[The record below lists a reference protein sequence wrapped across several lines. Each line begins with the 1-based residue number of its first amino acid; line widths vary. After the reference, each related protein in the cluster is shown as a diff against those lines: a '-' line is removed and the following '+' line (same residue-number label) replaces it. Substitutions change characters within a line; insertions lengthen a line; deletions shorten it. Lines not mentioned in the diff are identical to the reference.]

1 MQRIYAFLVLPPLV
15 LGLMFASTPC
25 DVRAQEPDAVQE
37 RLFKVQLFLAKGGDP
52 EGQYYLAE
60 MYEKGL
66 GTPQDMK
73 EALSWYK
80 KSADLGNSK
89 AMEKVANWEKNQV
102 EARKAIERAEAEAR
116 AADIAKEK
124 QLKEKQ
130 LAETAAAKAAQ
141 ARAEAAKAAEAKARQ
156 QAEAEAAA
164 KARARQLAEAEAAK
178 AAEMAKARQQAEAE
192 AAAKL
197 KTKIKPTEVGKPA
210 TESMPVKAHEPL
222 ATPVQ
227 AADKAEKEKTKA
239 EFTANPCKGPQA
251 KFLSTCQ

>member
-1 MQRIYAFLVLPPLV
+1 MQRIHAFLVLPPLL
-15 LGLMFASTPC
+15 LGFMLTFIPLIIH
-25 DVRAQEPDAVQE
+25 AQEPDPVQE

-73 EALSWYK
+73 EALNWYK
-80 KSADLGNSK
+80 KSADLGNNK
-89 AMEKVANWEKNQV
+89 AIEKVTSWEKNQT
-102 EARKAIERAEAEAR
+102 EARKAKERSEAEAR

-124 QLKEKQ
+124 QL
-130 LAETAAAKAAQ
+130 AETATKAAQ
-141 ARAEAAKAAEAKARQ
+141 ARVDTAKAAEMAKARQ

-164 KARARQLAEAEAAK
+164 KAKAKQLAEMEAAK

-192 AAAKL
+192 AAAKA
-197 KTKIKPTEVGKPA
+197 KATDIGKSVTKPT
-210 TESMPVKAHEPL
+210 PVKTHESPT
-222 ATPVQ
+222 TPVQ
-227 AADKAEKEKTKA
+227 ATGKIEKDKNKG

-251 KFLSTCQ
+251 KFLSTC

>member
-1 MQRIYAFLVLPPLV
+1 MQRIRVFLVLPPLV
-15 LGLMFASTPC
+15 LAAMLAFTPLS
-25 DVRAQEPDAVQE
+25 VHAQEPDAVQE

-66 GTPQDMK
+66 GTPQNMN
-73 EALSWYK
+73 EALNWYK

-89 AMEKVANWEKNQV
+89 AIEKVANWEKNQI
-102 EARKAIERAEAEAR
+102 EARKATERAEAEAR

-130 LAETAAAKAAQ
+130 LAETAAKAQ
-141 ARAEAAKAAEAKARQ
+141 AAKAAEIAKARQ
-156 QAEAEAAA
+156 QAEVEAATKA
-164 KARARQLAEAEAAK
+164 KAKQLAEAEAAK
-178 AAEMAKARQQAEAE
+178 AAEIAKARQQAEAE

-197 KTKIKPTEVGKPA
+197 KTKIKAAEVGKPA
-210 TESMPVKAHEPL
+210 TESIPVKAHEPS

-227 AADKAEKEKTKA
+227 AAGKTEKDKSKA

>member
-1 MQRIYAFLVLPPLV
+1 MQRIHAFLVLPSLLLGFMLTFIPLIIH
-15 LGLMFASTPC
+15 
-25 DVRAQEPDAVQE
+25 AQEPDAVQE

-73 EALSWYK
+73 EALNWYK

-89 AMEKVANWEKNQV
+89 AIEKVTNWEKNQA
-102 EARKAIERAEAEAR
+102 EARKAKERSEAEAW

-124 QLKEKQ
+124 QL
-130 LAETAAAKAAQ
+130 AETAAKAAQ
-141 ARAEAAKAAEAKARQ
+141 ARVEAAKAAEMAKVRQ

-164 KARARQLAEAEAAK
+164 KAK
-178 AAEMAKARQQAEAE
+178 A
-192 AAAKL
+192 
-197 KTKIKPTEVGKPA
+197 KTKATDVGKPV
-210 TESMPVKAHEPL
+210 TEPTAVKAQESP

-227 AADKAEKEKTKA
+227 ATGKTEKDKG

>member
-1 MQRIYAFLVLPPLV
+1 MQRIRVFLVLPPLV
-15 LGLMFASTPC
+15 LAAMLAFTPLS
-25 DVRAQEPDAVQE
+25 VHAQEPDAVQE

-66 GTPQDMK
+66 GTPQNMN
-73 EALSWYK
+73 EALNWYK

-89 AMEKVANWEKNQV
+89 AIEKVANWEKNQI
-102 EARKAIERAEAEAR
+102 EARKATERAEAEAR

-130 LAETAAAKAAQ
+130 LAETAAKAQ
-141 ARAEAAKAAEAKARQ
+141 AAKAAEI
-156 QAEAEAAA
+156 
-164 KARARQLAEAEAAK
+164 
-178 AAEMAKARQQAEAE
+178 AKARQQAEAE

-197 KTKIKPTEVGKPA
+197 KTKIKAAEVGKPA
-210 TESMPVKAHEPL
+210 TESIPVKAHEPS

-227 AADKAEKEKTKA
+227 AAGKTEKDKSKA

>member
-1 MQRIYAFLVLPPLV
+1 MPRIHAFLALPPLV
-15 LGLMFASTPC
+15 LGLMLAFTPTG
-25 DVRAQEPDAVQE
+25 VHAQDTDAVQE
-37 RLFKVQLFLAKGGDP
+37 RLFKVQSFLAKGGDP

-89 AMEKVANWEKNQV
+89 AIEKVANWEKNQIEV
-102 EARKAIERAEAEAR
+102 RKATERAEAEAR
-116 AADIAKEK
+116 AADIA
-124 QLKEKQ
+124 QEKQ
-130 LAETAAAKAAQ
+130 LAEAAAKAA
-141 ARAEAAKAAEAKARQ
+141 RAETAKAAEIAKARQ

-164 KARARQLAEAEAAK
+164 KAKAKQLAEAEAAK

-192 AAAKL
+192 AAAKA
-197 KTKIKPTEVGKPA
+197 KIKAAEATSKPPTGSV
-210 TESMPVKAHEPL
+210 SIKAHEPP
-222 ATPVQ
+222 ATSGPATGKVEQ
-227 AADKAEKEKTKA
+227 DKNKA